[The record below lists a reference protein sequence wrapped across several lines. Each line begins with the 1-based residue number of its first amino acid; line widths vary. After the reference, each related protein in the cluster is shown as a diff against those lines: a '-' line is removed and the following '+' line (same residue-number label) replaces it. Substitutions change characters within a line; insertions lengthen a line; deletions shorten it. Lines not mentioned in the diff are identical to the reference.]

1 MPPVLNSVKRQKCQI
16 NRNIDPLVKNKQ
28 TAAAGG
34 GEGEI
39 DFVKEKKG
47 YLWNGMGHELRHKE
61 RILNLN
67 SLTCS
72 LAFCFRDFVR
82 DCELLMRV
90 ALTFL
95 DLAVGDDWR

>member
-1 MPPVLNSVKRQKCQI
+1 MAPVLNSVKTQKCQI

-28 TAAAGG
+28 TAATG

-61 RILNLN
+61 TILNLN
-67 SLTCS
+67 ALTCS
-72 LAFCFRDFVR
+72 RAFCSRVFFR
-82 DCELLMRV
+82 DCELLMMV

-95 DLAVGDDWR
+95 DLAVGDGWR